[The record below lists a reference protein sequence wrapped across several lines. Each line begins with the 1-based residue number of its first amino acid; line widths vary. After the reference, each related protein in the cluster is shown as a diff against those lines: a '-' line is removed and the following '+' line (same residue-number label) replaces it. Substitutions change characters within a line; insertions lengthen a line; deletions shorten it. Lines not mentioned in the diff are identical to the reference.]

1 MGAKKVLATYYYE
14 SFRTWVDEATKTL
27 SLPAREAKQ
36 VRTNW
41 SESFGN
47 SLDYRFNPLLLLV
60 PSFDHVAEVVHR
72 AERSIAM
79 LRVIEA
85 LRLYAFEHDQWPKS
99 LAECTV
105 PIPDDPMTG
114 RPFGYAIQEGKAVI
128 ESTAA
133 KAFDSVRYELTLR
146 K

>member
-1 MGAKKVLATYYYE
+1 
-14 SFRTWVDEATKTL
+14 
-27 SLPAREAKQ
+27 
-36 VRTNW
+36 
-41 SESFGN
+41 
-47 SLDYRFNPLLLLV
+47 
-60 PSFDHVAEVVHR
+60 
-72 AERSIAM
+72 M